1 MNKMCYRA
9 IVGLVSLI
17 GVVCV
22 SAAELKQGFNSPSDS
37 VRPGVYWY
45 FMDGNMDPEL
55 MKEDLDSMFE
65 AGLRKALFLEVNIR
79 VPRGPVDFMSE
90 PWQDHVA
97 GAIKH
102 ADKLGMEIVMGT
114 GPGWAGS
121 GGPWMKPEQSMQ
133 HLCSSSVEINK
144 PGPTKMKLPVPE
156 PIRGGPMSKLTDPW
170 HDDVAVLA
178 FPTPAPTAPL
188 DLLDVKALRN
198 TSPYSSWKGV
208 PRFVVSEAE
217 YPEPAAESVIRTD
230 SIIDLTN
237 KMQPDGSLEWDVPSG
252 NWTVMR
258 FASRS
263 TGRCSSPAPRPGL
276 GLESNT
282 FDHKAFEFHF
292 ENYHQKLMDKI
303 GKRRPN
309 RGLTALHLDSWE
321 QSCQNWTQK
330 FREAFIKQCGYDPQP
345 FYPAY
350 QGLMVGSRKETERF
364 LFDMRRV
371 AQELLLTEYAQGIK
385 DTAHK
390 NGLYYT
396 SQGYDMNPAGDLDI
410 LSIADIPSCEFWLAH
425 RKDTVFS
432 CVEAT
437 SAAHIMGKPV
447 VRAEAFTSGGGV
459 YGISP
464 GDMKDQ
470 SNWAFAMGI
479 NEFMFHTF
487 QHQPLGKD
495 GPRPGMMM
503 GHHGVAWHRNQTFW
517 PLVGAYHDYLSRC
530 GQLLRQGVSVSD
542 VLYLTGEGAPHIF
555 YAPDGALNA
564 TQDKPGYGFDAIS
577 PRLLMQHAKVK
588 DGKISFDNA
597 SSYRLM
603 VLPKIETM
611 TPKLLEKITELVKAG
626 ASIQGLPPVA
636 SPSLI
641 GYPESDDR
649 VKELAEALWGKTA
662 EPVRQ
667 GGKGRVFRY
676 EFEVKQKPEQR
687 TKKSLDGE
695 KKALEKIMKLSA
707 GTKKEQQLAQHKMK
721 YGTTQAT
728 VHPPYELTAA
738 LLEQDGV
745 PQVFESD
752 GNLRYHKRRS
762 ADRDLFFVA
771 NRDAESSKCTGVFR
785 TDGSKPELWN
795 PTKGNVKALPAFT
808 KEKNGTVRV
817 PLEFA
822 SHEGY
827 FVVFDRKA
835 KTEKGVGEN
844 FPSLNPALAIEGTWQ
859 VNFDPT
865 WGGPEEPVPF
875 TRLID
880 WATDERSGIKYYS
893 GIADYEIRF
902 DTGAA
907 KLDDDM
913 FLDLGKVEDVAR
925 VTLNGKTLG
934 TVWSEPYRVQIP
946 AGLLKATGNQLKIEL
961 ANVWQNRLQ
970 GDLEPKDQ
978 DARTLQWE
986 NGMLEG
992 TPYKTGRY
1000 TFSTMKIH
1008 KGALSPSGLLG
1019 PVQIL
1024 TEGVGKGAR
1033 KIGQPAQKQINEP
1046 RRPST
1051 IQKQKTE
1058 SPVKPTAQS
1067 GEPEM
1072 RRWAAGHDKEATGA
1086 FVRMFVNPK
1095 GKTMVVLR
1103 APDGKEFEIGSRTL
1117 TNEDRAYL
1125 ESIPSETK

>member
-1 MNKMCYRA
+1 
-9 IVGLVSLI
+9 
-17 GVVCV
+17 
-22 SAAELKQGFNSPSDS
+22 
-37 VRPGVYWY
+37 
-45 FMDGNMDPEL
+45 
-55 MKEDLDSMFE
+55 
-65 AGLRKALFLEVNIR
+65 
-79 VPRGPVDFMSE
+79 
-90 PWQDHVA
+90 
-97 GAIKH
+97 
-102 ADKLGMEIVMGT
+102 
-114 GPGWAGS
+114 
-121 GGPWMKPEQSMQ
+121 
-133 HLCSSSVEINK
+133 
-144 PGPTKMKLPVPE
+144 
-156 PIRGGPMSKLTDPW
+156 
-170 HDDVAVLA
+170 
-178 FPTPAPTAPL
+178 
-188 DLLDVKALRN
+188 
-198 TSPYSSWKGV
+198 
-208 PRFVVSEAE
+208 VSEAE

-237 KMQPDGSLEWDVPSG
+237 KMQPDGSLEWDVPPG

-321 QSCQNWTQK
+321 QSCQNWTQA

-371 AQELLLTEYAQGIK
+371 AQELLLSEYAQGIK

-390 NGLYYT
+390 NGFYYT

-487 QHQPLGKD
+487 QHQPLGKE

-517 PLVGAYHDYLSRC
+517 PLVGTYHDYLSRC
-530 GQLLRQGVSVSD
+530 GQLLRQGVNVAD

-564 TQDKPGYGFDAIS
+564 THDKPGYGFDAVS
-577 PRLLMQHAKVK
+577 PRLLMQRAKVK
-588 DGKISFDNA
+588 DGRISFDNA

-603 VLPKIETM
+603 VLPKVETM
-611 TPKLLEKITELVKAG
+611 TPALLERITEMVKAG
-626 ASIQGLPPVA
+626 ATIQGLPPVA

-641 GYPESDDR
+641 GYPECDAR
-649 VKELAEALWGKTA
+649 VQQLAEALWGKDA
-662 EPVRQ
+662 EPLRHV
-667 GGKGRVFRY
+667 GKGRVFRY
-676 EFEVKQKPEQR
+676 EFEVKERTVQR
-687 TKKSLDGE
+687 TKKSLDSE
-695 KKALEKIMKLSA
+695 KKALEKIEKLS
-707 GTKKEQQLAQHKMK
+707 GTKKEQQLAQHRMK

-728 VHPPYELTAA
+728 VHPPYALTAA
-738 LLEQDGV
+738 LLEKDGV
-745 PQVFESD
+745 SQVFESD
-752 GNLRYHKRRS
+752 GNLRYHKRRT
-762 ADRDLFFVA
+762 ADQDIFFVA
-771 NRDAESSKCTGVFR
+771 NRDAESSECTGVFR
-785 TDGSKPELWN
+785 TDGSTPELWN
-795 PTKGNVKALPAFT
+795 PTTGSVEALPAFT

-835 KTEKGVGEN
+835 TAGKGEGIN
-844 FPSLNPALAIEGTWQ
+844 FRSLKPIQAIDGIWQ
-859 VNFDPT
+859 VSFDPA
-865 WGGPEEPVPF
+865 WGGPEKPVPF
-875 TRLID
+875 TKLTD
-880 WATDERSGIKYYS
+880 WITDERSGIKYYS
-893 GIADYEIRF
+893 GIADYAISF
-902 DTGAA
+902 DIDAG
-907 KLDDDM
+907 KLDAET

-925 VTLNGKTLG
+925 VTLNGKTIG

-946 AGLLKATGNQLKIEL
+946 ARLLKATGNQLNVEI
-961 ANVWQNRLQ
+961 ANVWQNRLL
-970 GDLEPKDQ
+970 GDWQVPEDREV
-978 DARTLQWE
+978 RTLQWE
-986 NGMLEG
+986 NGMLGGESF
-992 TPYKTGRY
+992 KAGRY
-1000 TFSTMKIH
+1000 TFSTMTVD
-1008 KGALSPSGLLG
+1008 KGRLFPSGLLG
-1019 PVQIL
+1019 PVQVL
-1024 TEGVGKGAR
+1024 TE
-1033 KIGQPAQKQINEP
+1033 E
-1046 RRPST
+1046 
-1051 IQKQKTE
+1051 E
-1058 SPVKPTAQS
+1058 
-1067 GEPEM
+1067 
-1072 RRWAAGHDKEATGA
+1072 
-1086 FVRMFVNPK
+1086 
-1095 GKTMVVLR
+1095 
-1103 APDGKEFEIGSRTL
+1103 
-1117 TNEDRAYL
+1117 
-1125 ESIPSETK
+1125 